1 MDIAL
6 TQFINNLS
14 GRNPAFDQVMIAITN
29 YGIFVLVAATAL
41 LWWKRNRR
49 MEARNACLVA
59 GLSFLA
65 SLALNQV
72 FLLFLHRVRPYDA
85 GVSHLLITPNPD
97 WSFPS
102 DHATAAAAI
111 IAGLWLKKLPRI
123 AVLFGTF
130 AAMICFSRVYVGV
143 HYFSDVVGGMAIG
156 TLVTLAMAQ
165 LYRDDNWYARRITSI
180 F

>member
-14 GRNPAFDQVMIAITN
+14 GRIPAFDQVMITITN
-29 YGIFVLVAATAL
+29 YGIYVLVAATAL
-41 LWWKRNRR
+41 LWWKRDQRA
-49 MEARNACLVA
+49 EARHACLVA

-72 FLLFLHRVRPYDA
+72 LLLYLHRVRPYDA

-102 DHATAAAAI
+102 DHATAVAAI

-123 AVLFGTF
+123 AALFGAF
-130 AAMICFSRVYVGV
+130 AVLICFSRVYVGV
-143 HYFSDVVGGMAIG
+143 HYVSDVVGGAAIG
-156 TLVTLAMAQ
+156 TLVAVVLAK
-165 LYRDDNWYARRITSI
+165 LYRDNSWYARRITNI

>member
-14 GRNPAFDQVMIAITN
+14 GRNPAVDQVMIAITN
-29 YGIFVLVAATAL
+29 YGIYVLVAATAL
-41 LWWKRNRR
+41 LWWKCDERA
-49 MEARNACLVA
+49 EARNACLVA

-72 FLLFLHRVRPYDA
+72 LLLFLHRVRPYDV
-85 GVSHLLITPNPD
+85 GVSHLLITANPD

-123 AVLFGTF
+123 AAVFGAF
-130 AAMICFSRVYVGV
+130 AALICFSRVYVGV
-143 HYFSDVVGGMAIG
+143 HYVSDVVGGAAIG
-156 TLVTLAMAQ
+156 TLVAFILAQ
-165 LYRDDNWYARRITSI
+165 LYRDDSWYARRVTNI

>member
-6 TQFINNLS
+6 TQLINNLS
-14 GRNPAFDQVMIAITN
+14 GRIPAFDLVMIAVTN
-29 YGIFVLVAATAL
+29 YGIYALVAATAL
-41 LWWKRNRR
+41 LWWKRDQRA
-49 MEARNACLVA
+49 EARNACLVA

-72 FLLFLHRVRPYDA
+72 LLLFLHRIRPYDA
-85 GVSHLLITPNPD
+85 GVSHLLIAPNPD

-111 IAGLWLKKLPRI
+111 IAGLWSKKLPRI
-123 AVLFGTF
+123 AVLFGMF
-130 AAMICFSRVYVGV
+130 AALICFSRVYVGV
-143 HYFSDVVGGMAIG
+143 HYVSDVVGGMAIG
-156 TLVTLAMAQ
+156 TLVASVLAQ
-165 LYRDDNWYARRITSI
+165 HYRDDSWYARRVTNI

>member
-14 GRNPAFDQVMIAITN
+14 GRVPALDLVMIAITN
-29 YGIFVLVAATAL
+29 YGIYFLVAATVL
-41 LWWKRNRR
+41 LWWKRYQRA
-49 MEARNACLVA
+49 EARNACLVA
-59 GLSFLA
+59 GLSFLG
-65 SLALNQV
+65 SLALNQAL
-72 FLLFLHRVRPYDA
+72 LLFLHRIRPYDA

-111 IAGLWLKKLPRI
+111 IVGLWLKKLPRI
-123 AVLFGTF
+123 AVLLGIV
-130 AAMICFSRVYVGV
+130 AALICFSRIYVGM
-143 HYFSDVVGGMAIG
+143 HYVSDVVGGVAIG
-156 TLVTLAMAQ
+156 TLAAFVVSQ
-165 LYRDDNWYARRITSI
+165 LYRDESWYARRVTNI

>member
-14 GRNPAFDQVMIAITN
+14 GRIPAFDPAMVAITN
-29 YGIFVLVAATAL
+29 YGIYVLVACTAL
-41 LWWKRNRR
+41 LWWKRDKRA
-49 MEARNACLVA
+49 EARNACLVA
-59 GLSFLA
+59 GISFSA

-72 FLLFLHRVRPYDA
+72 LLLFLHRIRPYDA

-123 AVLFGTF
+123 GALFGTF
-130 AAMICFSRVYVGV
+130 AVLICFSRVYVGV
-143 HYFSDVVGGMAIG
+143 HYVSDVVGGMAIG
-156 TLVTLAMAQ
+156 TLVAFSIAQ
-165 LYRDDNWYARRITSI
+165 LYRDDSWYARRFTSI